1 MSLVRPRWAPAY
13 YVFMAANS
21 RLIRCG
27 IEAHVAST
35 KLSFGARE
43 SCAEQRHRKNRKG
56 GPADTLAVR
65 TNAR

>member
-1 MSLVRPRWAPAY
+1 
-13 YVFMAANS
+13 MAANS

-35 KLSFGARE
+35 KLSFGTRE